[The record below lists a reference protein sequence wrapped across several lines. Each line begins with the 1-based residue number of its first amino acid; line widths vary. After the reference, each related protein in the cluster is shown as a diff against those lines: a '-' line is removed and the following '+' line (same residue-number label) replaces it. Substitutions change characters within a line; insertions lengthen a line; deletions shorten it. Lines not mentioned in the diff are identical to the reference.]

1 MKLLRGWSTSRRRRI
16 GNDAELTALFTE
28 TLILNNKDRGNIQSS
43 QDKDSDVEHLNDS
56 TNGTETTNPFVSMLA
71 NKIVIPGN
79 LYIGYESF
87 KFNASL

>member
-16 GNDAELTALFTE
+16 GNDAELTALVTE